1 MTLDEFIAAYDFENS
16 IVLLEGKRK
25 VLEAD
30 QEKLREL
37 GKLIAQKTTKM
48 IFRSGNAEGSDH
60 FFSEGVCAV
69 DSRRLQV
76 VTPYDGHRKK
86 QNLAYETFSLDNVN
100 LLAEDDL
107 IYQSKANK
115 KTEKL
120 IKDFVSG
127 EKNRNTIKAAYIIRD
142 TVKVIGTSEI
152 KAANFGIFY
161 IDLNDPES
169 GGTGHT
175 INVCKMNKVPHIDQ
189 RTWFD
194 WLKT

>member
-1 MTLDEFIAAYDFENS
+1 
-16 IVLLEGKRK
+16 
-25 VLEAD
+25 
-30 QEKLREL
+30 
-37 GKLIAQKTTKM
+37 
-48 IFRSGNAEGSDH
+48 
-60 FFSEGVCAV
+60 
-69 DSRRLQV
+69 
-76 VTPYDGHRKK
+76 
-86 QNLAYETFSLDNVN
+86 VN
-100 LLAEDDL
+100 LLEEDDL

-120 IKDFVSG
+120 IKDYVSG

-161 IDLNDPES
+161 IDLKDPES